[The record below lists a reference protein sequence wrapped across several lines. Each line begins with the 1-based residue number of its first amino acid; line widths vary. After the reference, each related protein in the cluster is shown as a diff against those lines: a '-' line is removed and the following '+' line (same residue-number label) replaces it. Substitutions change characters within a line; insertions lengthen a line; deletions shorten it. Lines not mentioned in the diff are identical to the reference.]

1 MIINKLLKIILLIL
15 GITYIVLEVFQI
27 ELYNDFVSSTL
38 LVLLTLLYSRN
49 ITTKNKKR
57 PYFLYF
63 LITFTISEL
72 LSLFSNFFVLITDTV
87 DYNYYLSNLLYML
100 AYTFLIL
107 RCVSTMKFKKIL
119 KQFPV
124 TLLILITLGVFCVTL
139 ITETVQNQLTTSEY
153 VLEFLYNVIVMAL
166 LSAALI
172 SYMDRGDNKS
182 MLFLIGSMFIFF
194 SEMLQLAYY
203 YVAELQHLAVIYSV
217 FLVLA
222 FVFFYL
228 QSNLKHQEVQDFDF
242 LDSNLK
248 A

>member
-1 MIINKLLKIILLIL
+1 
-15 GITYIVLEVFQI
+15 
-27 ELYNDFVSSTL
+27 
-38 LVLLTLLYSRN
+38 
-49 ITTKNKKR
+49 
-57 PYFLYF
+57 
-63 LITFTISEL
+63 
-72 LSLFSNFFVLITDTV
+72 
-87 DYNYYLSNLLYML
+87 
-100 AYTFLIL
+100 
-107 RCVSTMKFKKIL
+107 MKFKKIL